1 MKEVLVCYFE
11 DLISL
16 GFWESALKIS
26 PCKECHLLGHI
37 EEGAE
42 PKREYTLEMGAQSPL
57 SFADESRECMVCRLS
72 HLPVR
77 LISQDA
83 TEMVEEECQK
93 ILDLV

>member
-1 MKEVLVCYFE
+1 MKEVLVSYLE
-11 DLISL
+11 DLIPL
-16 GFWESALKIS
+16 CFWESGLKIP

-42 PKREYTLEMGAQSPL
+42 PKRENTLEVGAQSPL
-57 SFADESRECMVCRLS
+57 SFADESRQCVVGSLS

-77 LISQDA
+77 LICQDA

-93 ILDLV
+93 ILNFV